1 MLSVTVQ
8 VQHMEI
14 RWRWLLS
21 ARFSP
26 GAGHR
31 PTHYSLDRWVF
42 CGHLGVSVADDKDIH
57 QVKTNLGH
65 SEPASGIAGIM
76 KAVLALEKGTIPP
89 VVGFKELNPNG
100 EPLT

>member
-1 MLSVTVQ
+1 M
-8 VQHMEI
+8 
-14 RWRWLLS
+14 
-21 ARFSP
+21 
-26 GAGHR
+26 
-31 PTHYSLDRWVF
+31 
-42 CGHLGVSVADDKDIH
+42 ADNSDVH

-89 VVGFKELNPNG
+89 VVGFHELNPNG